1 MNLVKTN
8 LNGGSSSINK
18 NNILNRLTAPIL
30 NEESKI
36 QRNNNL
42 MNKLTN
48 NQKGIRLSSFESVF
62 TNVEKQSDKNES
74 MEIETNENETI
85 KPKETVETK
94 IVEQKET
101 HEVNGTKEAI
111 VTHEQVIIEESID
124 KEEIKNIEDNTDA
137 KTEETIEVQ
146 NKVEIETNELE
157 KKIKKQIPQVA
168 LPTTITEILMTLE

>member
-74 MEIETNENETI
+74 MEIETNEHETI

-111 VTHEQVIIEESID
+111 VTHEKII
-124 KEEIKNIEDNTDA
+124 
-137 KTEETIEVQ
+137 TEEP
-146 NKVEIETNELE
+146 LF
-157 KKIKKQIPQVA
+157 
-168 LPTTITEILMTLE
+168 